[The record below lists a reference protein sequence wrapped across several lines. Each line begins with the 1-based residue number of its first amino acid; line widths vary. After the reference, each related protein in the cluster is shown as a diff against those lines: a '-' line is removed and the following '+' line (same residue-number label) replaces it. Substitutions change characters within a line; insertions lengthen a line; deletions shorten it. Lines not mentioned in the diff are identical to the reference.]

1 MGRWII
7 SRKLV
12 ACATCAVVAA
22 AGVVVL
28 SPYVSVKDEK
38 PISSDVDK
46 EMVAEIVWRTRNADG
61 LKAYERHDYDTALK
75 LLRPLAEEG
84 DAEALYVLGTMYQ
97 NGMGV
102 LKDGALASHW
112 FALAR
117 RWRVLDANKGDRAAQ
132 MRLAIMLELGQGG
145 AVDLVSANMWFNI
158 AASAA
163 HERGEKSDEF
173 IIIMSQDLIKGARVR
188 RDMIEL
194 RMKPS
199 EIARAQEL
207 ARKCLASNYKQ
218 CGTSEATIDP
228 ATIKRFGFEC
238 AASDDLKDIGADE
251 TSRWHVRCS
260 RVHQ

>member
-163 HERGEKSDEF
+163 HERGEKSVYNHYVTRFDQG
-173 IIIMSQDLIKGARVR
+173 S
-188 RDMIEL
+188 
-194 RMKPS
+194 
-199 EIARAQEL
+199 
-207 ARKCLASNYKQ
+207 ASTPRYDR
-218 CGTSEATIDP
+218 TS
-228 ATIKRFGFEC
+228 
-238 AASDDLKDIGADE
+238 DE
-251 TSRWHVRCS
+251 TFGNCSSAGTGSEVSSVELQAMRDQRGDHRSRNNQEIWL
-260 RVHQ
+260 